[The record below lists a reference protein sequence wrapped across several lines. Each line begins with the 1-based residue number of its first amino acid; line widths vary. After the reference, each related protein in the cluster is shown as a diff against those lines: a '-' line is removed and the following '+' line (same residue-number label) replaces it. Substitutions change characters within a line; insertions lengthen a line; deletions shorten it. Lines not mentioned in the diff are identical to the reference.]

1 MSINQTS
8 AEMRERLEQEAVN
21 WYSRMASGEMTRAER
36 AAFEAWK
43 QQSPEHEKASR
54 KIERLWQILPAVLV
68 ADELTQ
74 IAPTHQPSATMID
87 FAAAKQLHS
96 ATLPPK
102 RWLENRLSRW
112 SMGLATAASLLVAV
126 CITYCGDYLHH
137 PLADYRTLVGEQQAI
152 QLADGST
159 VYLNTD
165 TAIDVTL
172 TDTERRIE
180 LLKGEAEFDVA
191 HDTSR
196 PFRVISGHTTT
207 EALGTKFIV
216 RYAKPE
222 GSVTLLEGKIR
233 TTRQPHHGTEND
245 QVILSPGE
253 QIAFNE
259 EALSPIQKPD
269 MNLITAWR
277 RGRLVMNFVTL
288 EAVVAEINRY
298 RSGHVLLLNKDLAKR
313 KVHVALDIDHM
324 DDWINALENTL
335 PLQVRHVG
343 HIVYLQPV

>member
-8 AEMRERLEQEAVN
+8 AEMRERLEQQAVN
-21 WYSRMASGEMTRAER
+21 WYARMASGDMSAAEQI
-36 AAFEAWK
+36 AFDTWK
-43 QQSPEHEKASR
+43 QQSPDHAKASR
-54 KIERLWQILPAVLV
+54 KIERLWQMLPAVLV

-74 IAPTHQPSATMID
+74 ITPAATVID
-87 FAAAKQLHS
+87 FASAKQYRS
-96 ATLPPK
+96 ASLKPK
-102 RWLENRLSRW
+102 RWLENRLGQL

-126 CITYCGDYLHH
+126 CIMYCGDYLHH
-137 PLADYRTLVGEQQAI
+137 PLADYRTLVGEQQTI

-172 TDTERRIE
+172 TDSERRIE

-191 HDTSR
+191 HDTTR

-222 GSVTLLEGKIR
+222 GSVTLLEGKVR
-233 TTRQPHHGTEND
+233 TTLQPHHGTNTE
-245 QVILSPGE
+245 QAILNPGE
-253 QIAFNE
+253 QIAFND

-269 MNLITAWR
+269 MNLITVWR

-288 EAVVAEINRY
+288 ETVVTEINRY
-298 RSGHVLLLNKDLAKR
+298 RSGHVLLLNSELAKR
-313 KVHVALDIDHM
+313 KVHVALDIDHI

-335 PLQVRHVG
+335 PLHVRHVG
-343 HIVYLQPV
+343 HIVYLQPS

>member
-1 MSINQTS
+1 MSMNETP
-8 AEMRERLEQEAVN
+8 AEMREKLEQEAVN
-21 WYSRMASGEMTRAER
+21 WHVRMASGDMTATER
-36 AAFEAWK
+36 AAFESW
-43 QQSPEHEKASR
+43 QLQSPEHARASR
-54 KIERLWQILPAVLV
+54 KIERLWQLLPAALL

-74 IAPTHQPSATMID
+74 QRPITEPSATVID
-87 FAAAKQLHS
+87 FAAAKSRSTTPRH
-96 ATLPPK
+96 K
-102 RWLENRLSRW
+102 RWLENRIGRW

-126 CITYCGDYLHH
+126 CIMYCGDYLHH
-137 PLADYRTLVGEQQAI
+137 PLADYRTLVGEQQTL

-165 TAIDVTL
+165 SAIDVTL
-172 TDTERRIE
+172 TDTERRIV

-191 HDTSR
+191 HDTTR
-196 PFRVISGHTTT
+196 PFKVISGHTTT

-216 RYAKPE
+216 RYANPE

-233 TTRQPHHGTEND
+233 TTRRPHHGTDTE
-245 QVILSPGE
+245 QAILSPGE
-253 QIAFNE
+253 QITFTD

-288 EAVVAEINRY
+288 ETVVAEINRY
-298 RSGHVLLLNKDLAKR
+298 RSGHVLLLNAELAKR
-313 KVHVALDIDHM
+313 KVHVALDIDHI

-335 PLQVRHVG
+335 PLHVRHVG
-343 HIVYLQPV
+343 HIVYLQPS